1 MFRCQPLS
9 ISEDIMSRLTALI
22 VLLQT
27 PFVLSCTTLIAGR
40 KATVDG
46 STMAS
51 HSNDGGGTTDARLF
65 FVAAKDWPENSVR
78 PVFPSPE

>member
-1 MFRCQPLS
+1 MAVVYHTT
-9 ISEDIMSRLTALI
+9 MARLLVMM
-22 VLLQT
+22 VLVHAT
-27 PFVLSCTTLIAGR
+27 VVIGCTTLLAGR

-51 HSNDGGGTTDARLF
+51 HSNDGGGTTDGRLF
-65 FVAAKDWPENSVR
+65 YVEAKDWPENSTR